1 MALTSPPV
9 AILAGGLATRLL
21 PLTEKR
27 PKALVPVAG
36 RPFLA
41 LQLELLAR
49 QDFRRVVLC
58 VGHLGEQIEA
68 AFGNGRDHG
77 VNLKYSHDGDR
88 PIGTAAALR
97 QALPKLGD
105 VFIVLYGDSYL
116 DIDYRPVVAAFD
128 RCGKPALMT
137 VMENSN
143 GAEPGNVWFDGN
155 DILAYDKRNP
165 APRLRH
171 IDYGLGV
178 YRASVFR
185 DHAPE
190 VTDLSE
196 LQNRLARE
204 DLLAGH
210 EVTRPY
216 FEIGSSRGLQ
226 ALESHLQGP
235 GRPKQP

>member
-1 MALTSPPV
+1 MTTASPPV
-9 AILAGGLATRLL
+9 AILTGGLATRLM
-21 PLTEKR
+21 PLTDKI

-49 QDFRRVVLC
+49 QEFRHVVLC

-68 AFGNGRDHG
+68 AFGDGRDHG
-77 VNLKYSHDGDR
+77 VKLEYSHDGDR
-88 PIGTAAALR
+88 PVGTASALR
-97 QALPKLGD
+97 QALPKLGE
-105 VFIVLYGDSYL
+105 VFLVLYGDSYL
-116 DIDYRPVVAAFD
+116 EIDYRPVVTAFD

-143 GAEPGNVWFDGN
+143 GAEPGNVRFDQGN
-155 DILAYDKRNP
+155 ILAYDKRNP
-165 APRLRH
+165 APHLRH

-185 DHAPE
+185 DQVPE
-190 VTDLSE
+190 ITDLSE
-196 LQNRLARE
+196 LQSRLARE
-204 DLLAGH
+204 GLLAGH

-216 FEIGSSRGLQ
+216 FEIGSYRGLL
-226 ALESHLQGP
+226 ALESHLQG
-235 GRPKQP
+235 RSRSTQP

>member
-1 MALTSPPV
+1 M
-9 AILAGGLATRLL
+9 
-21 PLTEKR
+21 PLTDKI

-41 LQLELLAR
+41 HQLELLAR

-58 VGHLGEQIEA
+58 VGHLGEQVEA
-68 AFGNGRDHG
+68 AFGDGREHG
-77 VNLKYSHDGDR
+77 VKLEYSHDGGR

-97 QALPKLGD
+97 QALPKLGG
-105 VFIVLYGDSYL
+105 VFLVLYGDSYL
-116 DIDYRPVVAAFD
+116 EIDYRLVADAFD

-137 VMENSN
+137 VIENSC
-143 GAEPGNVWFDGN
+143 GAEPGNVRFKDGS
-155 DILAYDKRNP
+155 IRAYDKRNP
-165 APRLRH
+165 GPHLRH

-185 DHAPE
+185 DNHPE

-196 LQNRLARE
+196 LQSRLARE
-204 DLLAGH
+204 GLLAGY

-216 FEIGSSRGLQ
+216 FEIGSYQGLQ
-226 ALESHLQGP
+226 ALESHLQG
-235 GRPKQP
+235 RERSTQP

>member
-1 MALTSPPV
+1 MTSESRPV

-21 PLTEKR
+21 PLTEKI
-27 PKALVPVAG
+27 PKALVLVAG

-41 LQLELLAR
+41 HQLELLAR
-49 QDFRRVVLC
+49 QGFRHVVVC

-68 AFGNGRDHG
+68 AFGDGRDHG
-77 VNLKYSHDGDR
+77 VKLEYSHDGGQ

-105 VFIVLYGDSYL
+105 VFLVLYGDSYL
-116 DIDYRPVVAAFD
+116 EIDYGPVVAAFD

-137 VMENSN
+137 VIENSN
-143 GAEPGNVWFDGN
+143 GAEPGNVRFDHGN
-155 DILAYDKRNP
+155 ILAYDKQNP
-165 APRLRH
+165 GPNLRH

-185 DHAPE
+185 DHAAE
-190 VTDLSE
+190 VRDLSE
-196 LQNRLARE
+196 LQSRLAR
-204 DLLAGH
+204 DGLLAGH

-216 FEIGSSRGLQ
+216 FEIGSYRGLQ
-226 ALESHLQGP
+226 ALESHLQGRERSTP
-235 GRPKQP
+235 P